1 MIKRVLLA
9 SVILAAPQWALAE
22 RPPQYW
28 GVSVG
33 TFDLDDT
40 NGNVTEITNAGF
52 QLGYQSLSFLGAEL
66 RGGFESGD
74 TSGALDDPSL
84 AYGGVFA
91 RLQIPYERVN
101 VYALVGGGSVSFD
114 NGAGSGEIHSGPAGG
129 IGIEIFGSERSAL
142 SLEYI
147 RYSSDDTTY
156 DGLSLG
162 FVHHF
167 NWAVPRF

>member
-9 SVILAAPQWALAE
+9 GLLVVVPQWALAE

-28 GVSVG
+28 GVSLG
-33 TFDLDDT
+33 QFELDDAG
-40 NGNVTEITNAGF
+40 GNVTDTVNLGLQAGYKF
-52 QLGYQSLSFLGAEL
+52 TRFLGIEA

-74 TSGALDDPSL
+74 TSGALDEPDL
-84 AYGGVFA
+84 QYGGGFV
-91 RLQIPYERVN
+91 RLDLPYERVN
-101 VYALVGGGSVSFD
+101 VYLLLGGGQVNYDTVNGNVS
-114 NGAGSGEIHSGPAGG
+114 ESGPAGA
-129 IGIEIFGSERSAL
+129 IGIELFGSERSAV
-142 SLEYI
+142 SLEYV
-147 RYSSDDTTY
+147 RYAGDDTTY